1 MTTERYRITDD
12 AHVYFVTYSIVEW
25 LPVFIS
31 EAACN
36 IVIDSLNYCHHEKNL
51 RTNAFVI
58 MPTHMH
64 AIAFDSSFD
73 NDRLRQSLTDF
84 RKFTGRS
91 LSDYC
96 DVHMPRCF
104 HETLRASSTADRER
118 RFWQP
123 SRHPVGLESEM
134 FWRQKLDYL
143 HENPVRKGLVMSPGY
158 WRFSSASYYIS
169 DGERPCDVTI
179 SALQWT

>member
-1 MTTERYRITDD
+1 MTSERYRITDD

-25 LPVFIS
+25 LPVFVS
-31 EAACN
+31 EHACR
-36 IVIDSLNYCHHEKNL
+36 IVTDSLNFCHEKKHL

-64 AIAFDSSFD
+64 AIVFDAAFD
-73 NDRLRQSLTDF
+73 NERLQRSLADF

-96 DVHMPRCF
+96 AGHTPKCF
-104 HETLRASSTADRER
+104 LETLRASSTADRER

-123 SRHPVGLESEM
+123 SRHPEAIQTER
-134 FWRQKLDYL
+134 FWTQKLDYL
-143 HENPVRKGLVMSPGY
+143 HENPCRKGLVTRAAF
-158 WRFSSASYYIS
+158 WRFSSAAYYVS
-169 DGERPCDVTI
+169 DAQEACDVVI
-179 SALQWT
+179 SAIDWT

>member
-12 AHVYFVTYSIVEW
+12 AHIYFVTYSIVEW

-31 EAACN
+31 EAACK
-36 IVIDSLNYCHHEKNL
+36 IVTDSLMFCHQKKNL

-58 MPTHMH
+58 MPTHIH
-64 AIAFDSSFD
+64 TIVFDGNFD
-73 NDRLRQSLTDF
+73 NERLQRSLTDF

-96 DVHMPRCF
+96 SEDMPKCF

-123 SRHPVGLESEM
+123 SRHPEGLQTEK
-134 FWRQKLDYL
+134 FWRQKFDYL
-143 HENPVRKGLVMSPGY
+143 HENPVRKGLVTRAAY
-158 WRFSSASYYIS
+158 WRYSSAAYYVS
-169 DGERPCDVTI
+169 DGVGPCDVTI
-179 SALQWT
+179 SAIDWT

>member
-1 MTTERYRITDD
+1 MNTERYRITDD

-31 EAACN
+31 ETACR
-36 IVIDSLNYCHHEKNL
+36 IVTDSLKFCYEKKHL

-64 AIAFDSSFD
+64 AIVFDANFD
-73 NDRLRQSLTDF
+73 NVRLQRSLTDF

-96 DVHMPRCF
+96 SSQMPKCF
-104 HETLRASSTADRER
+104 HETVQSSSTVDRQR
-118 RFWQP
+118 RLWQP
-123 SRHPVGLESEM
+123 TRHLEGPGLS
-134 FWRQKLDYL
+134 
-143 HENPVRKGLVMSPGY
+143 
-158 WRFSSASYYIS
+158 
-169 DGERPCDVTI
+169 
-179 SALQWT
+179 